1 VTARAAQPAAPPAEA
16 LRPPQSWKPAAREEW
31 AKTSPAV
38 QAEVLRREKES
49 YAREQEVAPLRRFAQ
64 EFHAVVSPFEASI
77 RAEGGE
83 PLSAVRE
90 LLQTSH
96 ALRTAPSAHKAQL
109 VANIVRTFDVDI
121 RALDNAL
128 ADGPAA
134 VPQGRQAQPQTDV
147 RSHVTAAIREIQQ
160 QAVATRAQKDVA
172 AFVQGKEFIEDVKP
186 VMVALLHSKPA
197 ITLDEAYDEACW
209 ANKEIRGILQR
220 REAVAAANASTAS
233 TQRARAAASSGLR
246 TQPASASAPQPDT
259 IDADIHAAIAS
270 LSGR

>member
-1 VTARAAQPAAPPAEA
+1 M
-16 LRPPQSWKPAAREEW
+16 
-31 AKTSPAV
+31 SPAV
-38 QAEVLRREKES
+38 QAEVVRREKES

-77 RAEGGE
+77 RAEGGD
-83 PLSAVRE
+83 PLTAVRE

-96 ALRTAPSAHKAQL
+96 ALRTAPPAHKAAL
-109 VANIVRTFDVDI
+109 VANIVRTFGVDI

-128 ADGPAA
+128 ADGPAV
-134 VPQGRQAQPQTDV
+134 VPQGAQGMQQQPDV
-147 RSHVTAAIREIQQ
+147 RTQVSSAIREIQQ
-160 QAVATRAQKDVA
+160 QALATRAQKDVA

-186 VMVALLHSKPA
+186 VMAALLHSRPS

-220 REAVAAANASTAS
+220 REAVTAANASTAS

-259 IDADIHAAIAS
+259 IDADINAAIAS